1 MATTRVKRVFAA
13 TPNIYAVLKN
23 LLPAGTVSF
32 DITAPL
38 QGFTGEE
45 GLAEDGWHS
54 FPQVVAGF
62 RDESSRLDN
71 ISFLARHRFITAT
84 YRVDAAQ
91 TQLFVRIYVI
101 PWDLAGSRGELRVR
115 DEDVVLKGCKYLKQ
129 LFVQIRTDAFLWEGR
144 AASSP
149 SPSHFINPAAVS
161 ASSHSSSLHGLLT
174 CFDRII
180 GRY

>member
-1 MATTRVKRVFAA
+1 MATTKVKRLFTA
-13 TPNIYAVLKN
+13 TPNIYSALKN
-23 LLPAGTVSF
+23 LLPAGTVVF
-32 DITAPL
+32 DIVAPL
-38 QGFTGEE
+38 QGFTGED
-45 GLAEDGWHS
+45 GLAEDGWRS
-54 FPQVVAGF
+54 FPQVVVGF
-62 RDESSRLDN
+62 RDESGRLDK

-129 LFVQIRTDAFLWEGR
+129 LFVQICTDTSLWDGR

-149 SPSHFINPAAVS
+149 SSPSYFINPAAVS
-161 ASSHSSSLHGLLT
+161 AFSHSCSLH
-174 CFDRII
+174 
-180 GRY
+180 

>member
-13 TPNIYAVLKN
+13 TPNIYAALKN

-32 DITAPL
+32 DINTPL
-38 QGFTGEE
+38 QGFAGED
-45 GLAEDGWHS
+45 GLAEDRWHS
-54 FPQVVAGF
+54 FPQVVVGF
-62 RDESSRLDN
+62 RDESGRLDN

-91 TQLFVRIYVI
+91 TQLSVRIYVI

-129 LFVQIRTDAFLWEGR
+129 LFVQIRTDASLWEGS
-144 AASSP
+144 AASSSSYP
-149 SPSHFINPAAVS
+149 SYFVNPAAVS
-161 ASSHSSSLHGLLT
+161 ASSHCSSLH
-174 CFDRII
+174 
-180 GRY
+180 